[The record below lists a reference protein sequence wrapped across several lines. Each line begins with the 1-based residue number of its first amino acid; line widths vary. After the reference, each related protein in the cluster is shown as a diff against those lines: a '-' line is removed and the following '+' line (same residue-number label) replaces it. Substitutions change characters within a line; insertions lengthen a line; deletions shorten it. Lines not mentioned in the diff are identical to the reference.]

1 MPDIQIEKI
10 EPEKPKVVLEF
21 SQQGIAK
28 LTEAIAKARSKFGVI
43 KKSAE
48 NPFYKDS
55 HGKPKKYADL
65 SDLIEATAIPLAA
78 EGLYVFQFPFTNQ
91 DQTVG
96 NVTLLSHSSGE
107 WIKGTID
114 NCPASQKTQNG
125 VRFEAQTIGI
135 GYTYTARY
143 GMRAILNLSSEEDD
157 DGNGLVSQHPEPKKP
172 LQIARTSS
180 LSELASPARTD
191 GRIAGSLVTDKPI
204 DVSSTV
210 TVSPE
215 AIKVEGNTIAT
226 ATADADGCPLSD
238 SDIPKDLQL
247 PTPEQLRGFGTTLKG
262 LGQDSR
268 LLKQWFEKEA
278 GSEWK
283 KIPYVKFQP
292 IIDKL
297 LLAKEKGKLTELIT
311 NF

>member
-10 EPEKPKVVLEF
+10 EPEKPKVTLEF
-21 SQQGIAK
+21 YPQGIAK
-28 LTEAIAKARSKFGVI
+28 LTEAIAKARPKFGVI

-96 NVTLLSHSSGE
+96 NITLLSHSSGE

-114 NCPASQKTQNG
+114 NCPASQKTSNG
-125 VRFEAQTIGI
+125 IRFEAQTIGI

-157 DGNGLVSQHPEPKKP
+157 DGNGLVNQEPKKP
-172 LQIARTSS
+172 LQINKASS
-180 LSELASPARTD
+180 LSEPASVART
-191 GRIAGSLVTDKPI
+191 ATGSI
-204 DVSSTV
+204 

-215 AIKVEGNTIAT
+215 AIKVEGTTIAT
-226 ATADADGCPLSD
+226 ATADAEGCPLSD
-238 SDIPKDLQL
+238 SEIPKDLQL

-268 LLKQWFEKEA
+268 LLKSWFEREA

-297 LLAKEKGKLTELIT
+297 LKAKEDGKLTGLIT